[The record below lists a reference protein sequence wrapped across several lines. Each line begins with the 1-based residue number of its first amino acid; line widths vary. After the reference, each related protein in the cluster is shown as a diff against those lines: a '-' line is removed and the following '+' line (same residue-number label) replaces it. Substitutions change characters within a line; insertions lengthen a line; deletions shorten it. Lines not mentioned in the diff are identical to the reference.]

1 MEKQRN
7 KKGSLPIGVRII
19 GIIIAVL
26 AAAYGLY
33 AGMGNSTGNFDG
45 EMQIFALDVGQGDSF
60 FIISPNGKT
69 MLIDSAN
76 PQTQSRLSSLSAKR
90 VFGSLMLLS
99 ARTPIRIMSVQCRI
113 CSMPLM
119 SENM

>member
-33 AGMGNSTGNFDG
+33 AVST
-45 EMQIFALDVGQGDSF
+45 
-60 FIISPNGKT
+60 ISGSVRFKAAVPVEV
-69 MLIDSAN
+69 SA
-76 PQTQSRLSSLSAKR
+76 P
-90 VFGSLMLLS
+90 
-99 ARTPIRIMSVQCRI
+99 
-113 CSMPLM
+113 
-119 SENM
+119 

>member
-45 EMQIFALDVGQGDSF
+45 EMQIFALEVRA
-60 FIISPNGKT
+60 IH
-69 MLIDSAN
+69 
-76 PQTQSRLSSLSAKR
+76 SSLFRRTAKR
-90 VFGSLMLLS
+90 
-99 ARTPIRIMSVQCRI
+99 C
-113 CSMPLM
+113 
-119 SENM
+119 

>member
-33 AGMGNSTGNFDG
+33 AGMGNSIGNFDG
-45 EMQIFALDVGQGDSF
+45 EMQIFALDA
-60 FIISPNGKT
+60 GK
-69 MLIDSAN
+69 D
-76 PQTQSRLSSLSAKR
+76 
-90 VFGSLMLLS
+90 
-99 ARTPIRIMSVQCRI
+99 
-113 CSMPLM
+113 
-119 SENM
+119 

>member
-33 AGMGNSTGNFDG
+33 AGMSNSTGNFDG

-60 FIISPNGKT
+60 FIIS
-69 MLIDSAN
+69 
-76 PQTQSRLSSLSAKR
+76 
-90 VFGSLMLLS
+90 LLLL
-99 ARTPIRIMSVQCRI
+99 PPMW
-113 CSMPLM
+113 L
-119 SENM
+119 